1 MKEFKVAVAQMD
13 IKLGDKET
21 NLNYPPL
28 KWRGFDKRVQLALNS

>member
-28 KWRGFDKRVQLALNS
+28 